1 MYKLNQIPDYEGLLK
16 QALDK
21 IPDSYDKR
29 EGSVIF
35 NAVAPMAMEMSY
47 LYLKIRNLTDLIFI
61 DTSVGMY
68 LDRLVLQNGIQRMDA
83 TYCEKYGTFN
93 LPHLEGYIFMKDE
106 IKFQV
111 IQQVENPDAET
122 FIYKMQCTEKGEIGN
137 VENGP
142 LTSLNYI
149 QGLTRAEITGTIHEG
164 SDVESDE
171 HLRQRYI
178 DNVTDIPFGGNQ
190 ANYRTE
196 IKQMDGVG
204 NCKVIPVWNGPGTVK
219 CIITNADYEQPS
231 DQLVKQ
237 VQQAIDPTL
246 DGYGIGIAPIGHI
259 VTVVGAT
266 FDPLDIKVEII
277 THNPPEDIQQRME
290 YAINQYFLSLNKNW
304 EYLDNIIVRISQI
317 TNVLLDVEGIID
329 VGEVQING
337 KSENYVVDSD
347 CLAKLSKISANSTLK
362 A

>member
-1 MYKLNQIPDYEGLLK
+1 MYKLNEIPDYEGLLK

-21 IPDSYDKR
+21 IPDTYDKR

-47 LYLKIRNLTDLIFI
+47 LYLKLRTMTDLIFI
-61 DTSVGMY
+61 DTSVGNY
-68 LDRLVLQNGIQRMDA
+68 LDRLVLQNGIVRIEP
-83 TYCEKYGTFN
+83 TYTEKYGVFN
-93 LPHLEGYIFMKDE
+93 LPHLEGKIFIKDNVQFE
-106 IKFQV
+106 V
-111 IQQVENPDAET
+111 IQQLDCPNDST
-122 FIYKMQCTEKGEIGN
+122 FIYKLRCTEIGQIGN
-137 VENGP
+137 VESGP

-149 QGLTRAEITGTIHEG
+149 KGLTRAEIIGTIHEG

-178 DNVTDIPFGGNQ
+178 DNVTDIPYGGNC

-219 CIITNADYEQPS
+219 CIITNADYQEPS

-259 VTVVGAT
+259 VTIVGAQH
-266 FDPLDIKVEII
+266 DPLNITAEIV
-277 THNPPEDIQQRME
+277 THNPPADLQARME
-290 YAINQYFLSLNKNW
+290 AAINRYFTSLNKNW
-304 EYLDNIIVRISQI
+304 ELLENIVVRISQI

-329 VGEVQING
+329 VGEVMING
-337 KSENYVVDSD
+337 KNENYLIDSD
-347 CLAKLSKISANSTLK
+347 KLAKLSTISANST
-362 A
+362 ARA